1 MPHLRG
7 EITAMHVFFIPML
20 SFLMVLTAFLMF
32 AFAFSYLVWSPKT
45 KHPNVIAAEMM
56 QFSEQFSSFMVM
68 SGIAFGVGICV
79 LAIANFWLN
88 F

>member
-1 MPHLRG
+1 
-7 EITAMHVFFIPML
+7 MHVFFIPML
-20 SFLMVLTAFLMF
+20 SFLMVVTAFLMF

-45 KHPNVIAAEMM
+45 KNPNVIAAEVM
-56 QFSEQFSSFMVM
+56 QFSEQFTNFIVM
-68 SGIAFGVGICV
+68 SGIALGVGICF